1 LDAKGRQRRFK
12 NRVVFAY
19 VMLLLIPLFVGIAE
33 TTIHGGLGFFIF
45 RNADA
50 GAGNS
55 TDKTDEQFLH
65 PSAKQAD
72 DNGAQQGKPTPAPTP
87 TKTN

>member
-1 LDAKGRQRRFK
+1 
-12 NRVVFAY
+12 VVFAY
-19 VMLLLIPLFVGIAE
+19 VMLLLIPLFVGIVE
-33 TTIHGGLGFFIF
+33 TGIHGGLAFFVF

-55 TDKTDEQFLH
+55 TDTTDEEFLH
-65 PSAKQAD
+65 PSAKQAAD
-72 DNGAQQGKPTPAPTP
+72 DGAQQSAPTPTSIPTP

>member
-1 LDAKGRQRRFK
+1 
-12 NRVVFAY
+12 

-33 TTIHGGLGFFIF
+33 TGVHGLGFFIF
-45 RNADA
+45 RSSAA

-55 TDKTDEQFLH
+55 TDTTDEQALH
-65 PSAKQAD
+65 PSASPAD
-72 DNGAQQGKPTPAPTP
+72 NNANQNGNQDAPTPTP

>member
-1 LDAKGRQRRFK
+1 M
-12 NRVVFAY
+12 VFAY

-33 TTIHGGLGFFIF
+33 TGVHGLPFFIF
-45 RNADA
+45 RSSAA

-55 TDKTDEQFLH
+55 TDTGDEQFLH
-65 PSAKQAD
+65 PSATPAANTAKPSTP
-72 DNGAQQGKPTPAPTP
+72 KPTPTP

>member
-1 LDAKGRQRRFK
+1 M
-12 NRVVFAY
+12 VFAY

-33 TTIHGGLGFFIF
+33 TGVHGLPFFIF
-45 RNADA
+45 RSSAA

-55 TDKTDEQFLH
+55 TDTGDEQFLH
-65 PSAKQAD
+65 PSATPAAND
-72 DNGAQQGKPTPAPTP
+72 GAQQSTPKPTPTPTP

>member
-1 LDAKGRQRRFK
+1 
-12 NRVVFAY
+12 VVFAY

-33 TTIHGGLGFFIF
+33 TTIHGGLAFFVF

-50 GAGNS
+50 GAGNP
-55 TDKTDEQFLH
+55 TDETDNQFLH

-72 DNGAQQGKPTPAPTP
+72 NGAQQSAPKPTPTP